1 MAVTEMAVAT
11 VAEKVLPVLVAKM
24 LPDFKDVGGLVSV
37 LSSNIMEY
45 GYQSKKII
53 SDERLHVFN
62 GFMPVAEDFFK
73 NLNDTVNMSIQ
84 LDEKRYSKVVDF
96 VLANETVPFDR
107 KIEIYQS
114 LAEQKHNHKMDII
127 KTVGKIAVG
136 FAGEAVL
143 AVLGIK
149 TINTTK
155 EINTNKSYNKRKI
168 KEAKY
173 KGRHK

>member
-11 VAEKVLPVLVAKM
+11 VAEKVLPVLVSKM

-53 SDERLHVFN
+53 SDERLHVFD

-96 VLANETVPFDR
+96 VIENETVPFER
-107 KIEIYQS
+107 KIEIYKS
-114 LAEQKHNHKMDII
+114 LDEQHHNHRMDVMKI
-127 KTVGKIAVG
+127 VGGIVCCIAV
-136 FAGEAVL
+136 V
-143 AVLGIK
+143 VVIK
-149 TINTTK
+149 LL
-155 EINTNKSYNKRKI
+155 
-168 KEAKY
+168 
-173 KGRHK
+173 